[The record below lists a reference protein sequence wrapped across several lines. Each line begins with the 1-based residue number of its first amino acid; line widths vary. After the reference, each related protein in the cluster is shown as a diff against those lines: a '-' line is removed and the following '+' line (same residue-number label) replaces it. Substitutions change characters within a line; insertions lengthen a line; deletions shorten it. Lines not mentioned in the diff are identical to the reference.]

1 MICLTLPRD
10 LAWITRNDRERVKVQ
25 YFEEKKHATNKIM
38 EQVHVLSYFDF
49 FWGVGEVFF
58 IFIDMPLIIRYIFF
72 KEIDFVDFFCA
83 KMRIN
88 FAFMYNSLLHFIKKP
103 LEKFLKNTY

>member
-25 YFEEKKHATNKIM
+25 YFEEKKTCYKQIM

-49 FWGVGEVFF
+49 WGVGGGGGFF

-72 KEIDFVDFFCA
+72 KEIDFV
-83 KMRIN
+83 
-88 FAFMYNSLLHFIKKP
+88 
-103 LEKFLKNTY
+103 